1 MSLCGVKSLCLLLQ
15 RAGSGKGVGNRKK
28 EGDEGEPADDINW
41 DEIIAIAF
49 GLCNLSYKEF
59 WDEVTYYE
67 LLQIYRGYQLKMF
80 DQYEIAAWII
90 ANLAGDKKTT
100 VRKLFNKDK
109 EIKRLF
115 GGDKPDYDEM
125 KRKYLLAKEIAQE
138 LKGGG
143 RNGNRGES

>member
-1 MSLCGVKSLCLLLQ
+1 
-15 RAGSGKGVGNRKK
+15 
-28 EGDEGEPADDINW
+28 
-41 DEIIAIAF
+41 
-49 GLCNLSYKEF
+49 
-59 WDEVTYYE
+59 
-67 LLQIYRGYQLKMF
+67 MF

-125 KRKYLLAKEIAQE
+125 KRKYLLAKKIAQE

-143 RNGNRGES
+143 RNGDRGEG

>member
-1 MSLCGVKSLCLLLQ
+1 
-15 RAGSGKGVGNRKK
+15 
-28 EGDEGEPADDINW
+28 
-41 DEIIAIAF
+41 
-49 GLCNLSYKEF
+49 
-59 WDEVTYYE
+59 
-67 LLQIYRGYQLKMF
+67 MF

-143 RNGNRGES
+143 RNGNRGESWS